1 MCPVI
6 DVEPSVELSLGQEV
20 IGKYPLIE
28 FMRIK

>member
-6 DVEPSVELSLGQEV
+6 DVEPSAELSFRQEV